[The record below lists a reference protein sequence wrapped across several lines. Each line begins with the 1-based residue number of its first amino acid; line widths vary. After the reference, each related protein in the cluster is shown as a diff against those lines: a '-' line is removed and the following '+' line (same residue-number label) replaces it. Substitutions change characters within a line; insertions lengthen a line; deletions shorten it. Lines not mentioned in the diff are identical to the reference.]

1 MYVIDDKGQV
11 LIDSEFREA
20 VDKAERSRTLSPR
33 ASALVRG
40 APINLGHLV
49 GNAEHGYALKVL
61 ELVKNVALRLGLT
74 TKSNR
79 HFENANGLDTQ
90 VPFLIQLAIEKTL
103 SRGLAGFP
111 GVIPV
116 AHFSG
121 WDNFLVVLPADG
133 AMIRYLDRAMRNS
146 SMKEFLRINVQPA
159 TDRDSYSTIDGGS
172 LASKRDVTMYIRVQL
187 TPRRYPGSTGTTVN
201 KMLRAMA
208 IRKELEAVS
217 RVVSTISRRFFSVC
231 GTWGEFPKFPIL
243 NSHLKMPTIMSQISL
258 GTEGFPSIHG
268 NNASYFGDKSVYD
281 AMDGMMKL
289 PFTTSATRDGVRYEW
304 KDPRRK

>member
-33 ASALVRG
+33 AAALVRG

-49 GNAEHGYALKVL
+49 GNAEHSYALKVL
-61 ELVKNVALRLGLT
+61 DLVKNVALRLGLT

-79 HFENANGLDTQ
+79 HFDSINGLDSQ
-90 VPFLIQLAIEKTL
+90 VPFLVQLALEKTL

-133 AMIRYLDRAMRNS
+133 ALIRYMNRVMRKS
-146 SMKEFLRINVQPA
+146 SMQEFLKINLQPVA
-159 TDRDSYSTIDGGS
+159 DRDAYSTIDGGS
-172 LASKRDVTMYIRVQL
+172 LVSKRDVAMYFRVQL
-187 TPRRYPGSTGTTVN
+187 TPCRYAGSTGNTVN

-208 IRKELEAVS
+208 IRKDLESVQQ
-217 RVVSTISRRFFSVC
+217 VVSTISRRFYSVC
-231 GTWGEFPKFPIL
+231 GTWGELPKFPIL
-243 NSHLKMPTIMSQISL
+243 NPHLKMPTVMSQIYL
-258 GTEGFPSIHG
+258 GDTNFPQIHG
-268 NNASYFGDKSVYD
+268 NNAGYFGDKSVYA
-281 AMDGMMKL
+281 AMDGVMKL
-289 PFTTSATRDGVRYEW
+289 PFTTSATREGVRYEW